1 LLQMDEKTYYKLI
14 SSFLTTII
22 SSTLISLFIYQSVA
36 IRYKAK
42 QKRATQDEIVVDLT
56 MISNNQI
63 SKPKSKPKPQPQPQ
77 AKPQPKPQPQ
87 RNIVKDN
94 KKIAPSHKINKPK
107 QKAILYKKSI
117 GSLFDDV
124 NITFD
129 KQRILKN
136 VQNEIKIFQTI
147 RTKPKKIVFDKISDK
162 KIFQKRKSNARIV
175 FKNNRKDVSIKS
187 ADLQE
192 TKGIEDE
199 YFNKIYKIFSDG
211 WNPSIIYK
219 NMYVSVVIEI
229 NKNGNFDFYIKN
241 SNANSAFI
249 NDLKSYLLQISSKK
263 LPPPQKKL
271 TVEINFIAKE

>member
-1 LLQMDEKTYYKLI
+1 MDEKTYYKLI

-42 QKRATQDEIVVDLT
+42 QKRATQSEIVVDLT

-63 SKPKSKPKPQPQPQ
+63 SKPKLKTQPIPKTQSMPKPQPQH
-77 AKPQPKPQPQ
+77 
-87 RNIVKDN
+87 NIVKDN
-94 KKIAPSHKINKPK
+94 KKTASNHKIAKPK
-107 QKAILYKKSI
+107 QKTILYKKSI
-117 GSLFDDV
+117 SSLFDDV

-129 KQRILKN
+129 KQKILKN
-136 VQNEIKIFQTI
+136 VQNEIKVFQTI
-147 RTKPKKIVFDKISDK
+147 RTKPKKIVFDKVSDK

-175 FKNNRKDVSIKS
+175 FKNNRKDVSMKS
-187 ADLQE
+187 VNLQE

-219 NMYVSVVIEI
+219 NMYISVVIKI
-229 NKNGNFDFYIKN
+229 NKDGSFDFYIKN
-241 SNANSAFI
+241 YNANSAFI
-249 NDLKSYLLQISSKK
+249 NDLKNYLLQISSKK
-263 LPPPQKKL
+263 LPLPPKKL
-271 TVEINFIAKE
+271 TVEVNFIAKE